1 MNLLQEERF
10 NHQAEVVSGV
20 LGEECG
26 EMLSAFFRK
35 SAPAK
40 ERHEEKVV

>member
-26 EMLSAFFRK
+26 EMLSAFSESCAGKRK
-35 SAPAK
+35 T
-40 ERHEEKVV
+40 